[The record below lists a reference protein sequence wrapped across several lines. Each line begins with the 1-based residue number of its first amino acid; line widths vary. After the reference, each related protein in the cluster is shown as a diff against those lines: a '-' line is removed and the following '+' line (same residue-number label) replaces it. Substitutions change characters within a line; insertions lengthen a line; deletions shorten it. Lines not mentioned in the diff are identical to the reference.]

1 MLIRRPTA
9 PPTIA
14 PVVFL
19 PLLFFTLNYG
29 WMQFA
34 SGANQHSIAVSLFGQ
49 TCQLRGPFDV
59 STLKA
64 IHSISPEQMPRPRS
78 IKEAQLQQK
87 RVRGLKKPPL
97 ILQRYLQQLD
107 KQLGFTQE
115 IFGAYEEA
123 RANRKADQ
131 LLTLGKDH
139 LPAKK
144 LIDLQTWSK
153 KLESKGP
160 VPPLTTDT
168 LIEWFEGSLGP
179 NTEEEFHRVIRALK
193 VDYSCSFD
201 DSDTDTEDSTEE
213 E

>member
-1 MLIRRPTA
+1 MLTRRVMTPQLTA
-9 PPTIA
+9 F
-14 PVVFL
+14 VVFL
-19 PLLFFTLNYG
+19 ASLFVVLIFG
-29 WMQFA
+29 RAQFA
-34 SGANQHSIAVSLFGQ
+34 LSAGPHSISVSLFGQ

-59 STLKA
+59 PTLKA
-64 IHSISPEQMPRPRS
+64 IHSISPEQMPRPRT

-87 RVRGLKKPPL
+87 RVRSFRKPPL

-115 IFGAYEEA
+115 LFGAYEEA

-131 LLTLGKDH
+131 LLALGKDY

-144 LIDLQTWSK
+144 LLELQAWSK

-168 LIEWFEGSLGP
+168 LTEWFEGSLGP
-179 NTEEEFHRVIRALK
+179 NTEEEFHRMIRALK
-193 VDYSCSFD
+193 VNYSCSFD
-201 DSDTDTEDSTEE
+201 DSDAETENSTEE